1 MLGDQT
7 LFVRTDG
14 MQACWALVTDVL
26 HTWEDGEK
34 CARCVMETYAAGSWG
49 PKSADA
55 LLAADGRHW
64 GAPEPGQKG

>member
-1 MLGDQT
+1 
-7 LFVRTDG
+7 
-14 MQACWALVTDVL
+14 
-26 HTWEDGEK
+26 
-34 CARCVMETYAAGSWG
+34 METYAAGSWG